1 MRKTWIAIVA
11 TVVLG
16 VTIYGGYH
24 AYGAYEQSKQLESDL
39 FLANVEA
46 LSQNETSPSD
56 TGPGDTFKCKRCGVT
71 VKICDVC
78 CGVYWLWQRRDER
91 EHGQVSKGP
100 GGNEQR
106 FCGVCSWNVGCE
118 GI

>member
-56 TGPGDTFKCKRCGVT
+56 TGPGDTFKCKKCGAIR
-71 VKICDVC
+71 KNKMAEDDDM
-78 CGVYWLWQRRDER
+78 DEIIKLSAK
-91 EHGQVSKGP
+91 H
-100 GGNEQR
+100 N
-106 FCGVCSWNVGCE
+106 
-118 GI
+118 

>member
-1 MRKTWIAIVA
+1 MILRKAWIAIVA

-56 TGPGDTFKCKRCGVT
+56 TGPGDTFKCKKCGVT
-71 VKICDVC
+71 VKICESKNFHPC
-78 CGVYWLWQRRDER
+78 SPNLCGCY
-91 EHGQVSKGP
+91 K
-100 GGNEQR
+100 
-106 FCGVCSWNVGCE
+106 
-118 GI
+118 

>member
-1 MRKTWIAIVA
+1 MIMRKTWIAIVA

-56 TGPGDTFKCKRCGVT
+56 TGRAILLIV
-71 VKICDVC
+71 
-78 CGVYWLWQRRDER
+78 E
-91 EHGQVSKGP
+91 
-100 GGNEQR
+100 
-106 FCGVCSWNVGCE
+106 NVA
-118 GI
+118 

>member
-1 MRKTWIAIVA
+1 MIMRKTWITIVA

-46 LSQNETSPSD
+46 LSQN
-56 TGPGDTFKCKRCGVT
+56 
-71 VKICDVC
+71 
-78 CGVYWLWQRRDER
+78 
-91 EHGQVSKGP
+91 
-100 GGNEQR
+100 
-106 FCGVCSWNVGCE
+106 
-118 GI
+118 